1 MTTSGTDKPTAPQ
14 AAKDDAARA
23 QSTLSREAESAREEG
38 ERAMRTGGEE
48 ASRLAETAKERAGEA
63 VENQKETMAD
73 SLGDFAAAI
82 RKASDELGGR
92 DQSMAAS
99 MVREV
104 AHGLEQASRSIHG
117 RNVQDLTRSVASFAR
132 RQPTAFL
139 VGATLAGVALGRFV
153 RSSGEHHHDA
163 DEGRRP
169 TGYLGTD
176 DYRGGRNTAT
186 SAASSGAREV
196 HEVHGTVPG
205 AVPST
210 GQTTVVGGVNGD

>member
-1 MTTSGTDKPTAPQ
+1 MTTPGTDKPH
-14 AAKDDAARA
+14 AADAAHADAARA
-23 QSTLSREAESAREEG
+23 RSTLSREAESAREEG
-38 ERAMRTGGEE
+38 RRAARTAGEE
-48 ASRLAETAKERAGEA
+48 ASRLTETAKQRAGEA

-73 SLGDFAAAI
+73 SMGDFAAAI

-117 RNVQDLTRSVASFAR
+117 QNVQDLTRSVASFAR

-139 VGATLAGVALGRFV
+139 LGATLAGVALGRFV
-153 RSSGEHHHDA
+153 RSSGDHHH
-163 DEGRRP
+163 EGQGP
-169 TGYLGTD
+169 T
-176 DYRGGRNTAT
+176 RAT
-186 SAASSGAREV
+186 PSSASPTTREA

-210 GQTTVVGGVNGD
+210 SQTTVAGGINGD